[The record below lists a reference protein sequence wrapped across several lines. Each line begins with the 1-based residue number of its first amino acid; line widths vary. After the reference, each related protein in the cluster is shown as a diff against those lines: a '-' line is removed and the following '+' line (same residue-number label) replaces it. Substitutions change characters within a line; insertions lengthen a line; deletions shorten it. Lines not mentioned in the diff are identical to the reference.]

1 MSEKRNHK
9 IYNPKMECMSRD
21 ERAALQSE
29 RLRELVRREYDHVEV
44 YRRRMDEKGVR
55 PEDIR
60 TIEDIRLLPFMEK
73 TDLRDQWPFGLFAVP
88 KRDIV
93 RIQGSSGTT
102 GHPIVSGYTQHDLD
116 VWSEMMARTL
126 AGAGAGPDDVVQVA
140 YGLGLFTGGFGGVQ
154 GGQQLGAMVIP
165 MSSGNTQRQIM
176 MMREL
181 GTTVLCCT
189 PSYATYLGET
199 IREMGLDPKKDLKL
213 RAGCFGAEPWTEAMR
228 RHVEELLCIDA
239 CDIYGLT
246 EICGPGAAFECLEKH
261 GMHINEDHIYP
272 EIVDPVTGEPLPC
285 GQTGELVFTTLTRK
299 ARPCCAIA
307 PTTCAGWTIRPAPAD
322 ARPSAWAVSPAAPTT
337 CWSSAA

>member
-29 RLRELVRREYDHVEV
+29 RLRALVRREYDHVEV
-44 YRRRMDEKGVR
+44 YRRRMDDKGVR

-126 AGAGAGPDDVVQVA
+126 AGAGAGPDDVS
-140 YGLGLFTGGFGGVQ
+140 T
-154 GGQQLGAMVIP
+154 
-165 MSSGNTQRQIM
+165 
-176 MMREL
+176 
-181 GTTVLCCT
+181 
-189 PSYATYLGET
+189 
-199 IREMGLDPKKDLKL
+199 
-213 RAGCFGAEPWTEAMR
+213 
-228 RHVEELLCIDA
+228 
-239 CDIYGLT
+239 
-246 EICGPGAAFECLEKH
+246 
-261 GMHINEDHIYP
+261 
-272 EIVDPVTGEPLPC
+272 
-285 GQTGELVFTTLTRK
+285 
-299 ARPCCAIA
+299 
-307 PTTCAGWTIRPAPAD
+307 
-322 ARPSAWAVSPAAPTT
+322 
-337 CWSSAA
+337 SSAMSR